1 MVEFPARSRTMDQ
14 RALQR
19 SLKNVSRDDPRVRRI
34 EEIDAK
40 ADASE
45 EEREEMLRLIL
56 LLKKELPSK

>member
-1 MVEFPARSRTMDQ
+1 MDQ
-14 RALQR
+14 IALQR

-45 EEREEMLRLIL
+45 EEREEMLRLML
-56 LLKKELPSK
+56 LLRKEPASE

>member
-1 MVEFPARSRTMDQ
+1 MDQ
-14 RALQR
+14 IALQR
-19 SLKNVSRDDPRVRRI
+19 SLKNVSRDDRRVRRI

-40 ADASE
+40 ADASA